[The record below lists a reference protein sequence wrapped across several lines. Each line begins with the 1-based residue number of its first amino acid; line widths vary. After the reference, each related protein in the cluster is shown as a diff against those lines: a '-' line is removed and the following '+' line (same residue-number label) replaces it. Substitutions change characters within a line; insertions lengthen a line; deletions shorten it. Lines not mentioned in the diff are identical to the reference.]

1 LFQKNVSGDKMKFLI
16 TGINGQLGYDVRCEL
31 LKRGY
36 DDICS
41 PTREEM
47 DITKEDE
54 VSKVI
59 LEYRPDVIIHCAAYT
74 AVDKAEEERE
84 LCYDVNVNGTSY
96 IVKYA
101 KEVGAK
107 VIYISTDYVFDGTKD
122 GEYKVDDVVCPINYY
137 GETKWLGEQEV
148 SGYPNH
154 MIVRISWVFG
164 MNGKNF
170 VRTMLKLAE
179 IKTELGVVSDQIGSP
194 TYTKDLSKLLVDMS
208 LSDKTGIYHATNEG
222 YCSWNEFAK
231 YIFEVNE
238 IDMQVNEVLTKD
250 YKTTAKRP
258 LNSKLDKSKLE
269 KDGFEALPSWQ
280 DAVLRYCRELKMEG
294 E

>member
-107 VIYISTDYVFDGTKD
+107 VIYISTDYVFNGTKEQFI
-122 GEYKVDDVVCPINYY
+122 EYSRYNSS
-137 GETKWLGEQEV
+137 E
-148 SGYPNH
+148 
-154 MIVRISWVFG
+154 
-164 MNGKNF
+164 KN
-170 VRTMLKLAE
+170 TLK
-179 IKTELGVVSDQIGSP
+179 
-194 TYTKDLSKLLVDMS
+194 
-208 LSDKTGIYHATNEG
+208 
-222 YCSWNEFAK
+222 
-231 YIFEVNE
+231 
-238 IDMQVNEVLTKD
+238 
-250 YKTTAKRP
+250 
-258 LNSKLDKSKLE
+258 
-269 KDGFEALPSWQ
+269 
-280 DAVLRYCRELKMEG
+280 
-294 E
+294 